1 VDDGGGGVKGL
12 GGALAEAR
20 VGDLHPASEGA
31 ADAGTSGRAEPTASP
46 VTSWASRFA
55 GLRHAL
61 ERCALAAALFGA
73 LSFALFLALGREPV
87 PLFAALWDGSLGSGF
102 ALSETLVKLS
112 PVLLCALATALPA
125 TLGLI
130 SVGAEGQLV
139 AGSIAGTALV
149 LGAGDRLG
157 AATVPAMLLAAAL
170 GGSAYAAL
178 AAALRVSLR
187 VNETISTLL
196 LNYLPPLL
204 VEYLVYGPWK
214 DPDSLGWPATA
225 PFPEAARLA
234 TYFDT
239 RVHAGLAI
247 GAVLVV
253 LALLL
258 TTFTRYGLQLALL
271 RESPLLAERAGLSF
285 RSAVLVM
292 MALGGAAAGIAGS
305 VEVSVIE
312 GRLQPGIGA
321 GAGYAGFL
329 VAFLA
334 RGHLGRLLPLAFL
347 VAALGAAGDNLQLA
361 AGLPSAVVYVLQG
374 LLFIAALSAGHQR
387 ASGAGGELG

>member
-1 VDDGGGGVKGL
+1 MKGL
-12 GGALAEAR
+12 SAALVDA
-20 VGDLHPASEGA
+20 GSA
-31 ADAGTSGRAEPTASP
+31 APSPGPLAGTSTPVLRAEPAPSP
-46 VTSWASRFA
+46 SMRRDQRA
-55 GLRHAL
+55 LRSML
-61 ERCALAAALFGA
+61 QRCALATALFTV
-73 LSFALFLALGREPV
+73 LSLVFFLALGKDPLL
-87 PLFAALWDGSLGSGF
+87 LFAALWEGSLGSGF

-130 SVGAEGQLV
+130 SVGAEGQLI

-149 LGAGDRLG
+149 LAAGDRLG
-157 AATVPAMLLAAAL
+157 AAALPLQLLAGAL
-170 GGSAYAAL
+170 GGAAYAAV
-178 AAALRVSLR
+178 AAVLRVSLR

-196 LNYLPPLL
+196 FNYLPPLL

-214 DPDSLGWPATA
+214 DPDSLGWPATVS
-225 PFPEAARLA
+225 FPDAARLG

-247 GAVLVV
+247 GAVLVA
-253 LALLL
+253 LALVL
-258 TTFTRYGLQLALL
+258 TSRTRHGLALAVL

-285 RSAVLVM
+285 RAWVLLM

-305 VEVSVIE
+305 IEVSVIE

-334 RGHLGRLLPLAFL
+334 RGHLGRLLPLAL
-347 VAALGAAGDNLQLA
+347 IVAALGAAGDNLQLSA
-361 AGLPSAVVYVLQG
+361 DLPSSVVYVLQG
-374 LLFIAALSAGHQR
+374 LLFVAALIAGRRR
-387 ASGAGGELG
+387 APTPGVELG